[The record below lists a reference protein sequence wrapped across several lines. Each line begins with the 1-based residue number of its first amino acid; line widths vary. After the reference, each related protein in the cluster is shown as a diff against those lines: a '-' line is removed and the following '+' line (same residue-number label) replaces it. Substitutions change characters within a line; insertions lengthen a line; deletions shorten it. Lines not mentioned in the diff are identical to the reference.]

1 MSERPVLLLVDGW
14 PLSFCRHVI
23 RRDDVDLVLLRFA
36 AHRALFP
43 DSYLDET
50 AHLPAFWVRDDV
62 PLAEEVARYHDMTA
76 RIGRR
81 PTFFCNPS
89 EPAQEIAHDFA
100 RRAGLPHLTEQ
111 QVRWVRNKAAM
122 KDRFRE
128 LGLATAD
135 HRVVATT
142 AEVKEFGRSH
152 GWPVVVKPVDSF
164 ACIDTFLVRDDRDV
178 DRLDLAPA
186 RSWMVEEYVGGQ
198 EWENCAL
205 VLDGAVLDVWPSA
218 MPARPLSIV
227 DGAINAN
234 ISLGSGEGPDVDLR
248 GLTQRIV
255 TGMGLDHG
263 YLHMEF
269 FVDRGRV
276 LVGEVG
282 LRLAGCEI
290 PANHGHAYGFDVF
303 AATLDVY
310 LGRRPDLAYRS
321 RRCVG
326 DLLLPL
332 PESGRVNHIT
342 GEEELLAMPG
352 VIEAVLRHGPGD
364 VVTARRMSH
373 NSAGYAHV
381 AGESAEEVERR
392 MRQVLDRFRI
402 DIEPVG
408 PPAVAA
414 R

>member
-1 MSERPVLLLVDGW
+1 MSARPVLLFVDGW
-14 PLSFCRHVI
+14 PLSFCHHVI
-23 RRDDVDLVLLRFA
+23 RRDDVDLVLLRFSSQ
-36 AHRALFP
+36 RALFSE
-43 DSYLDET
+43 DYLDAT
-50 AHLPAFWVRDDV
+50 AHLPAFWVRDDA
-62 PLAEEVARYHDMTA
+62 PLAEEVERYHAMT
-76 RIGRR
+76 RRTGLR
-81 PTFFCNPS
+81 PTYFCNPS
-89 EPAQEIAHDFA
+89 EPAQEIAHAFA
-100 RRAGLPHLTEQ
+100 RRAGLPHLTER

-128 LGLATAD
+128 LGLATAA
-135 HRVVATT
+135 HRTVSTT
-142 AEVKEFGRSH
+142 AEVREFARSH

-164 ACIDTFLVRDDRDV
+164 ACIDTFLVRDERDLA
-178 DRLDLAPA
+178 RLDLSPA
-186 RSWMVEEYVGGQ
+186 RSWMVEEHVGGQ
-198 EWENCAL
+198 EWEACAL
-205 VLDGAVLDVWPSA
+205 VLGGEVLDVWPSA

-248 GLTQRIV
+248 DLVQRVV

-310 LGRRPDLAYRS
+310 LGRRPDLTYRW

-332 PESGRVNHIT
+332 PGSGRVRHIT
-342 GEEELLAMPG
+342 REEELLAMPG
-352 VIEAVLRHGPGD
+352 VIAAVVRHGRGD
-364 VVTARRMSH
+364 VVTSRRMSH
-373 NSAGYAHV
+373 NSAGYVHV
-381 AGESAEEVERR
+381 AGQTAEEVERR
-392 MRQVLDRFRI
+392 MRHVLDRYRI
-402 DIEPVG
+402 EIEPVG
-408 PPAVAA
+408 PPAAVAP
-414 R
+414 